1 MSELLDTLTNVL
13 RVIEAAAPDEQR
25 AAEQAVKAFLKR
37 VAYAR
42 MPMATQQQTLLS
54 AEMSGDR
61 QTVADLA
68 QHSNDSAIRRD
79 AATAL
84 AELSSLSPAWPR
96 VQV

>member
-1 MSELLDTLTNVL
+1 MSELLDSLTRVL
-13 RVIEAAAPDEQR
+13 RTIESAPDEQK
-25 AAEQAVKAFLKR
+25 AAELAVHAFLKR
-37 VAYAR
+37 VAYGR
-42 MPMATQQQTLLS
+42 MPLATQQQTLLS

-68 QHSNDSAIRRD
+68 QHSNEPAIRQD

-84 AELSSLSPAWPR
+84 AELSNLAPAWPR